1 MVNGRYWNHAL
12 GDVVGRLTGDRFP
25 EKLTAREQ
33 HSLLDTYFPTPN
45 SRNRYT

>member
-12 GDVVGRLTGDRFP
+12 GDVVGRPTGNPFP
-25 EKLTAREQ
+25 EKLSAREQ
-33 HSLLDTYFPTPN
+33 HSLLDTY